1 MGYMK
6 KLRFVMAVAGAIAAG
21 AVLAQSG
28 ADVVKAKGCLTC
40 HTVEQKKI
48 GPAYKDVAAKYKGD
62 AGAAGTL
69 TAKLKDGKGHPKV
82 AASDAE
88 LKAAVEYVLSR

>member
-1 MGYMK
+1 MK

-28 ADVVKAKGCLTC
+28 ADVVKAKGCLVC
-40 HTVEQKKI
+40 HTVDQKKV

-62 AGAAGTL
+62 AKAGGML
-69 TAKLKDGKGHPKV
+69 AAKLKEGKTHPKIV
-82 AASDAE
+82 ATDAE